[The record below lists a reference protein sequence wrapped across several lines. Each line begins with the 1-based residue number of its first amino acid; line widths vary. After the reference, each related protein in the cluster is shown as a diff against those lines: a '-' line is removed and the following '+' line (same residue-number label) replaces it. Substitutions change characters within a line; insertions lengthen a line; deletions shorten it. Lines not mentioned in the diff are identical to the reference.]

1 MGELFSTIIAF
12 ILSASLSLG
21 ISTSMEQAPADAV
34 NEFMSGMISGDD
46 AVTEIYLENK
56 YVNFLENVKGD
67 ENLVKKMNEAIFKNT
82 SYEIEDIATKGN
94 VAVAK
99 VKVKTNDFSKVMDKY
114 DDASYDYVMNHLYE
128 DKISNKKKLRK
139 ECFRIYVEQIVKTSN
154 KKPKQEEEIFIP
166 MSGDGYGGWEI
177 LLTDEVMEAL
187 MGNLQIPA
195 VNTK

>member
-46 AVTEIYLENK
+46 AVTEMYLENK

-82 SYEIEDIATKGN
+82 SYEIEDLATKGN

-114 DDASYDYVMNHLYE
+114 DDASYYYVMNHLYE

>member
-46 AVTEIYLENK
+46 AVTEMYLENK

-67 ENLVKKMNEAIFKNT
+67 EDLVKKMNEAIFKNT

>member
-46 AVTEIYLENK
+46 AVTEMYLENK

-67 ENLVKKMNEAIFKNT
+67 EDLVKKMNEAIFKNT

-114 DDASYDYVMNHLYE
+114 DDASYDYVMYHLYE

>member
-1 MGELFSTIIAF
+1 
-12 ILSASLSLG
+12 
-21 ISTSMEQAPADAV
+21 
-34 NEFMSGMISGDD
+34 
-46 AVTEIYLENK
+46 
-56 YVNFLENVKGD
+56 
-67 ENLVKKMNEAIFKNT
+67 
-82 SYEIEDIATKGN
+82 
-94 VAVAK
+94 
-99 VKVKTNDFSKVMDKY
+99 MDKY

-187 MGNLQIPA
+187 MGNLEIPA